1 MQLLCNCLQLM
12 LAVHPSSLKQHA
24 LSKRAKRVAGTCTS
38 VTGGA
43 SVPHI
48 YINCG
53 KIQSNSLFFR
63 KPIQQTPF
71 KMLTPARTFAVRA
84 GKAALH
90 PATSFSAVTRPTL
103 RTYVGQGT
111 VTYNEYNAREAP
123 HPLQW
128 NKLLESDSGESAL
141 LYAPVFYE
149 PDDADA
155 FLDEISCYVSVRLQP
170 FFCFLHF

>member
-1 MQLLCNCLQLM
+1 MWQ
-12 LAVHPSSLKQHA
+12 V
-24 LSKRAKRVAGTCTS
+24 RAQVC
-38 VTGGA
+38 TGGA

-48 YINCG
+48 YI
-53 KIQSNSLFFR
+53 KIVAKSNRSTRSNPTRFFFGR
-63 KPIQQTPF
+63 KPFQQQTLLPF

-111 VTYNEYNAREAP
+111 VTYNEYNAREAS
-123 HPLQW
+123 HPPQW

>member
-1 MQLLCNCLQLM
+1 MYLIFIYKLWQNPIRVHLVAIQL
-12 LAVHPSSLKQHA
+12 AFFSEE
-24 LSKRAKRVAGTCTS
+24 
-38 VTGGA
+38 
-43 SVPHI
+43 
-48 YINCG
+48 
-53 KIQSNSLFFR
+53 SLFSNR
-63 KPIQQTPF
+63 LLPF

-123 HPLQW
+123 HHLQW